1 LRLISLQVEPLGEG
15 GWGTPLLELGHRTTM
30 LFAANGSGKSPVVR
44 MLASALGFPNS
55 FRAEILERCSAV
67 VLQAEVDGEPLK
79 IRRALEAKNGDFYA
93 TIDFDGK
100 QTEHHSEASFSA
112 SLFELLGLKPPRLVS
127 NRGTEA
133 QPYIA
138 TLLPL
143 FYLIQ
148 GHGYSAA
155 YRAPSSFIAD
165 QFAEMVRFAFGLN
178 PKHSFEVKKSL
189 IDEKDALEAQTRK
202 IVAAQR
208 VYEYQS
214 RSVDVSDANQAA
226 LELTSQN
233 LTQQVNALRESVD
246 AKGTAS
252 SALTDLLRQKEVQ
265 IRSRQLELFELQNR
279 VAGIEAIRAEIDG
292 EVKTLSL
299 NEEALGVFKSFQEIC
314 RAPNCGLF
322 LGSSES
328 YGKNL
333 LYLKDQ
339 IKDLE
344 RNSQRA
350 AIRAEQIADL
360 LEELDAERQTLF
372 KNLESP
378 STSGVDQLVTA
389 VQALTK
395 RLVDVQSELARIAGL
410 KEERLKLFR
419 LEEERDRIQDR
430 IEGLANTG
438 KADHSFNALRR
449 KLRELTVKWMDMLD
463 TTSVSRNVDIDLN
476 LRFTFGGETLET
488 IGSGGTSST
497 TSRLVL
503 AIHAALLEAYL
514 ADKTRPFR
522 FLILDT
528 PKQDELHTADLAR
541 YLAELEKMCEAN
553 DAQLLFSSTE
563 YDHPTAKQDKR
574 WLPSYRGPAKS
585 MYLGKHADL
594 LHNVA
599 AGHAPDGGDA
609 GAE

>member
-1 LRLISLQVEPLGEG
+1 MRLKSLQVEPLGEG
-15 GWGTPLLELGHRTTM
+15 GWGTPLLEIGDRTTM

-44 MLASALGFPNS
+44 MLASALGFPNN
-55 FRAEILERCSAV
+55 FRAEILDKCNAV
-67 VLQAEVDGEPLK
+67 VLHAEVDGESLK
-79 IRRALEAKNGDFYA
+79 IRRALEAKNGDFHA
-93 TIDFDGK
+93 TIDFKGE
-100 QTEHHSEASFSA
+100 QTEHYSEGSFSDA
-112 SLFELLGLKPPRLVS
+112 LFKLLGLKPPQLVS
-127 NRGTEA
+127 TKGTVA

-143 FYLIQ
+143 FYLVQ
-148 GHGYSAA
+148 GHGYSTA

-178 PKHSFEVKKSL
+178 PKHSFEVKRSL
-189 IDEKDALEAQTRK
+189 IEEKDALEAQTRK

-208 VYEYQS
+208 AFDYQS
-214 RSVDVSDANQAA
+214 RGVDASEANQTA
-226 LELTSQN
+226 LQLTSEN
-233 LTQQVNALRESVD
+233 LTQQIDGLRASVD

-252 SALTDLLRQKEVQ
+252 SLLTELLRQKDSQ
-265 IRSRQLELFELQNR
+265 IRTRQQELFELQSR
-279 VAGIEAIRAEIDG
+279 VAGIETIRAEIDG
-292 EVKTLSL
+292 EVKTLGL

-314 RAPNCGLF
+314 RAPGCGLF

-350 AIRAEQIADL
+350 EIRAEQLAQRL
-360 LEELDAERQTLF
+360 NELAEERQTLVES
-372 KNLESP
+372 LESS

-389 VQALTK
+389 VQSLTK
-395 RLVDVQSELARIAGL
+395 QLVSVQSELARISAL
-410 KEERLKLFR
+410 KDERMKLFK
-419 LEEERDRIQDR
+419 LEQERERIQDR
-430 IEGLANTG
+430 IEGLTNTG
-438 KADHSFNALRR
+438 KADHAFNELRR

-463 TTSVSRNVDIDLN
+463 TTSVSRNVEIDLN

-514 ADKTRPFR
+514 ADKARPFR

-541 YLAELEKMCEAN
+541 YLTALEKTCEAN
-553 DAQLLFSSTE
+553 DAQLIFSSTE

-574 WLPSYRGPAKS
+574 WLPTYRGPEKP
-585 MYLGKHADL
+585 MYLGKKADL
-594 LHNVA
+594 LSNGEVEP
-599 AGHAPDGGDA
+599 APRDGA
-609 GAE
+609 

>member
-1 LRLISLQVEPLGEG
+1 LKSLQVEPLGEE
-15 GWGTPLLELGHRTTM
+15 GWETPLLELGHRTTM

-44 MLASALGFPNS
+44 MLASALGFPNN
-55 FRAEILERCSAV
+55 FRAEILEKCSAV
-67 VLQAEVDGEPLK
+67 VLHAEVDKKPLK

-93 TIDFDGK
+93 TIDFDGT
-100 QTEHHSEASFSA
+100 QTEHYSEASFSVA
-112 SLFELLGLKPPRLVS
+112 LFQLLGLKPPRLVS
-127 NRGTEA
+127 NKGTEA

-178 PKHSFEVKKSL
+178 PKHSFEIKKSL
-189 IDEKDALEAQTRK
+189 IEEKGALEAQTRK

-208 VYEYQS
+208 VLEYQS
-214 RSVDVSDANQAA
+214 RGVDDSDANKAA
-226 LELTSQN
+226 LQLTSES
-233 LTQQVNALRESVD
+233 LTQQIEGLRASVD

-252 SALTDLLRQKEVQ
+252 STLTELLRQKDAQ
-265 IRSRQLELFELQNR
+265 IQTRQLELFELKTR
-279 VAGIEAIRAEIDG
+279 VAGIETIRAEIDG
-292 EVKTLSL
+292 EVKTLGL

-314 RAPNCGLF
+314 RVPNCGLF

-344 RNSQRA
+344 RNSRRA
-350 AIRAEQIADL
+350 EIRAEQLAER
-360 LEELDAERQTLF
+360 LEELEEERQTLA
-372 KNLESP
+372 KSLESP
-378 STSGVDQLVTA
+378 TTSGVDQLVTA
-389 VQALTK
+389 VQSLTK
-395 RLVDVQSELARIAGL
+395 QLVSVESALAQISGL
-410 KEERLKLFR
+410 KDSRSKLFK
-419 LEEERDRIQDR
+419 LEQERDRIQDR
-430 IEGLANTG
+430 IEGLTNTG
-438 KADHSFNALRR
+438 RADHAFNDLRR
-449 KLRELTVKWMDMLD
+449 KLRELTVKWMDMLE

-514 ADKTRPFR
+514 ADGTRPFR

-541 YLAELEKMCEAN
+541 YLTELEKMCEVN

-563 YDHPTAKQDKR
+563 YEHPIAKQDKR
-574 WLPSYRGPAKS
+574 WLPSYRGPEKP
-585 MYLGKHADL
+585 MYLGRRSDL
-594 LHNVA
+594 LPETEA
-599 AGHAPDGGDA
+599 ASDPGDGA
-609 GAE
+609 

>member
-1 LRLISLQVEPLGEG
+1 
-15 GWGTPLLELGHRTTM
+15 M
-30 LFAANGSGKSPVVR
+30 LFAANGSGKSPIVR
-44 MLASALGFPNS
+44 MLASALGFPNN
-55 FRAEILERCSAV
+55 FRAEILEKCNAV
-67 VLQAEVDGEPLK
+67 VLHAEEDGKPLN
-79 IRRALEAKNGDFYA
+79 IRRVLESKNGPFYA
-93 TIDFDGK
+93 TIDFDGE
-100 QTEHHSEASFSA
+100 QSEHHSEASFSA
-112 SLFELLGLKPPRLVS
+112 ALFELLGLKPPRLVS
-127 NRGTEA
+127 TKGEETK
-133 QPYIA
+133 PYIA

-155 YRAPSSFIAD
+155 YRAPSSFITD

-178 PKHSFEVKKSL
+178 PKHSFEVKKS
-189 IDEKDALEAQTRK
+189 IIEEKSALEAQTRK

-208 VYEYQS
+208 VLDYQ
-214 RSVDVSDANQAA
+214 RRGVDDSDANQAA
-226 LELTSQN
+226 LQRSSEN
-233 LTQQVNALRESVD
+233 LTQQIDGLRSSVD
-246 AKGTAS
+246 ARGTAS
-252 SALTDLLRQKEVQ
+252 SALAELLRQKDVQ
-265 IRSRQLELFELQNR
+265 IRARQLELFELQNR
-279 VAGIEAIRAEIDG
+279 VAGIETIRAEIDG
-292 EVKTLSL
+292 EIKTLGL

-322 LGSSES
+322 LGSAES

-339 IKDLE
+339 IKDLV

-350 AIRAEQIADL
+350 EARVDQLEER
-360 LEELDAERQTLF
+360 LEELGAERKTLIE
-372 KNLESP
+372 NIESP
-378 STSGVDQLVTA
+378 SASGVDQLVTA
-389 VQALTK
+389 VQTLTK
-395 RLVDVQSELARIAGL
+395 QLVGVQSELARISSL
-410 KEERLKLFR
+410 KDERSKLFK
-419 LEEERDRIQDR
+419 LEQERDRIQDR
-430 IEGLANTG
+430 IEGLSNSG
-438 KADHSFNALRR
+438 RADYAFNDLRL

-541 YLAELEKMCEAN
+541 YLTELEKMCEAN
-553 DAQLLFSSTE
+553 NAQLLFSSTE
-563 YDHPTAKQDKR
+563 YDHPTGKQDKR
-574 WLPSYRGPAKS
+574 WLPKYRGPEKP
-585 MYLGKHADL
+585 MYLGKRTDL
-594 LHNVA
+594 FSRDATGL
-599 AGHAPDGGDA
+599 APSDGA
-609 GAE
+609 

>member
-1 LRLISLQVEPLGEG
+1 MRLKSLQVEPLGES
-15 GWGTPLLELGHRTTM
+15 GWESPLLEFGHRTTM
-30 LFAANGSGKSPVVR
+30 LFAANGSGKSPIVR
-44 MLASALGFPNS
+44 MLASALGFPNN
-55 FRAEILERCSAV
+55 FRAEILEKCNAV
-67 VLQAEVDGEPLK
+67 VLHAEADGKPLM
-79 IRRALEAKNGDFYA
+79 IRRALESKNGDFYA
-93 TIDFDGK
+93 TIDFDGE

-112 SLFELLGLKPPRLVS
+112 AFFQLLGLKPPRLVS
-127 NRGTEA
+127 TKGQEA
-133 QPYIA
+133 KPYIA

-155 YRAPSSFIAD
+155 YRAPSSFITD

-189 IDEKDALEAQTRK
+189 IEERSALEAQTRK
-202 IVAAQR
+202 IVAVQR
-208 VYEYQS
+208 GLEYQ
-214 RSVDVSDANQAA
+214 RRGVDDSDANQAA
-226 LELTSQN
+226 LQRTSEN
-233 LTQQVNALRESVD
+233 LTQQIDGLRASVD
-246 AKGTAS
+246 ARGTAS
-252 SALTDLLRQKEVQ
+252 SALMELLRQKDVQ
-265 IRSRQLELFELQNR
+265 IRARQLELFELQNR
-279 VAGIEAIRAEIDG
+279 VAGIETIRAEIDG
-292 EVKTLSL
+292 EIKTLGL
-299 NEEALGVFKSFQEIC
+299 NEEALGVFKSFQDIC

-322 LGSSES
+322 LGSAES

-339 IKDLE
+339 IKDLV

-350 AIRAEQIADL
+350 EIRVEQ
-360 LEELDAERQTLF
+360 LEERLDELGAERQTLVE
-372 KNLESP
+372 NLESP
-378 STSGVDQLVTA
+378 SASGVDQLVTA
-389 VQALTK
+389 VQTLTK
-395 RLVDVQSELARIAGL
+395 QLVGVQGELARISGL
-410 KEERLKLFR
+410 KDERSKLFK
-419 LEEERDRIQDR
+419 LEQERDRIQDR
-430 IEGLANTG
+430 IDGFTNTG
-438 KADHSFNALRR
+438 RADQAFNELRR

-514 ADKTRPFR
+514 VDKTRPFR

-541 YLAELEKMCEAN
+541 YLTELEKMCEAN

-563 YDHPTAKQDKR
+563 YDHPTGKQDKR
-574 WLPSYRGPAKS
+574 WLPTYRGLEKP
-585 MYLGKHADL
+585 MYLGKRTDPL
-594 LHNVA
+594 SRGS
-599 AGHAPDGGDA
+599 AGFAPSDGA
-609 GAE
+609 

>member
-1 LRLISLQVEPLGEG
+1 
-15 GWGTPLLELGHRTTM
+15 M
-30 LFAANGSGKSPVVR
+30 LFAANGSGKSPIVR
-44 MLASALGFPNS
+44 MLASALGFPNN
-55 FRAEILERCSAV
+55 FRAEILEKCKAV
-67 VLQAEVDGEPLK
+67 ILHAEADGKPLT
-79 IRRALEAKNGDFYA
+79 IRRALEAKNGLFYA
-93 TIDFDGK
+93 TIDFDSQ
-100 QTEHHSEASFSA
+100 QTEHHSEASFSIA
-112 SLFELLGLKPPRLVS
+112 LFHLLGLKPPRLVS
-127 NRGTEA
+127 TKGEEA

-148 GHGYSAA
+148 GHGYSTA
-155 YRAPSSFIAD
+155 YRAPNSFITD
-165 QFAEMVRFAFGLN
+165 QFSEMVRFAFGLN

-189 IDEKDALEAQTRK
+189 IEEKSALEAQTRK

-208 VYEYQS
+208 ILEYQS
-214 RSVDVSDANQAA
+214 HGVDDSDANQAA
-226 LELTSQN
+226 LQRNSEN
-233 LTQQVNALRESVD
+233 LTLQIDGLRASVD
-246 AKGTAS
+246 AKGTANS
-252 SALTDLLRQKEVQ
+252 TLTELLRQKDVQ
-265 IRSRQLELFELQNR
+265 IRARQLELFELQNR
-279 VAGIEAIRAEIDG
+279 VAGIETIRAEIDG

-299 NEEALGVFKSFQEIC
+299 NEEARGVFTSFQEIC

-322 LGSSES
+322 LGSAES

-350 AIRAEQIADL
+350 EIRAEQL
-360 LEELDAERQTLF
+360 EERLEELGAERQILLE
-372 KNLESP
+372 NLESP

-395 RLVDVQSELARIAGL
+395 QLVDAQSELARISGL
-410 KEERLKLFR
+410 KEERSKLFKMER
-419 LEEERDRIQDR
+419 ERDRIQDR
-430 IEGLANTG
+430 IEGLTNTG
-438 KADHSFNALRR
+438 RADRAFNDLRR
-449 KLRELTVKWMDMLD
+449 VLRELTVKWMDMLD

-541 YLAELEKMCEAN
+541 YLTELEKMCEAN

-574 WLPSYRGPAKS
+574 WLPKYRGPEKP
-585 MYLGKHADL
+585 MYLGKKTDL
-594 LHNVA
+594 LPNDEVRPA
-599 AGHAPDGGDA
+599 LDDGA
-609 GAE
+609 

>member
-1 LRLISLQVEPLGEG
+1 MQVEPLGEG
-15 GWGTPLLELGHRTTM
+15 GWESPLLEFGQRTTM

-44 MLASALGFPNS
+44 MLASALGFPNN
-55 FRAEILERCSAV
+55 FRAEILEKCNAV
-67 VLQAEVDGEPLK
+67 VLHAEADGKPLT
-79 IRRALEAKNGDFYA
+79 IRRAIEVKNGIFYA
-93 TIDFDGK
+93 TIDFDGE
-100 QTEHHSEASFSA
+100 QTEHHSEASFSVA
-112 SLFELLGLKPPRLVS
+112 LFQLLGLKPPRLVS
-127 NRGTEA
+127 TRGEETK
-133 QPYIA
+133 PYIA

-148 GHGYSAA
+148 GHGYSTA
-155 YRAPSSFIAD
+155 YRAPNSSSFIMD

-189 IDEKDALEAQTRK
+189 IEEKSALEAQTRK
-202 IVAAQR
+202 IVAVQR
-208 VYEYQS
+208 VLEYQ
-214 RSVDVSDANQAA
+214 RRGVDDSDANQAA
-226 LELTSQN
+226 LQRSSEN
-233 LTQQVNALRESVD
+233 LTQQIDGLRASVD
-246 AKGTAS
+246 SKGAAS
-252 SALTDLLRQKEVQ
+252 STMIEMLRQKDVQ
-265 IRSRQLELFELQNR
+265 IRARQLELFELQNR
-279 VAGIEAIRAEIDG
+279 VAGIETIRAEIDG

-299 NEEALGVFKSFQEIC
+299 NEEARGVFTSFQEIC

-322 LGSSES
+322 LGSAES

-350 AIRAEQIADL
+350 EIRVEQL
-360 LEELDAERQTLF
+360 EERLEELGAERQTLVES
-372 KNLESP
+372 LEAP
-378 STSGVDQLVTA
+378 NTSGADQLVTA
-389 VQALTK
+389 VQALT
-395 RLVDVQSELARIAGL
+395 RQLVGVQGELAQISGL
-410 KEERLKLFR
+410 KDERSKLFK
-419 LEEERDRIQDR
+419 LEQERDRIQDR
-430 IEGLANTG
+430 IEELTSTG
-438 KADHSFNALRR
+438 RADHAFNDLRR

-541 YLAELEKMCEAN
+541 YLTELERMCEAN

-574 WLPSYRGPAKS
+574 WLPKYRGPEKP
-585 MYLGKHADL
+585 MYLGRRSDL
-594 LHNVA
+594 LPEGA
-599 AGHAPDGGDA
+599 ARIGPDD
-609 GAE
+609 EDQSL

>member
-1 LRLISLQVEPLGEG
+1 MRLKSLQIEPLGEG
-15 GWGTPLLELGHRTTM
+15 GWESSLLEFGRRTTM
-30 LFAANGSGKSPVVR
+30 LFAANGSGKSPIVR
-44 MLASALGFPNS
+44 MLASALGFPNN
-55 FRAEILERCSAV
+55 FRAEILERCNAV
-67 VLQAEVDGEPLK
+67 VLHAESDGKPLT
-79 IRRALEAKNGDFYA
+79 IRRALEAKNGHFYA
-93 TIDFDGK
+93 TIDFDGE
-100 QTEHHSEASFSA
+100 QTEHHTEASFSA
-112 SLFELLGLKPPRLVS
+112 AFFQLLGLKPPRLVS
-127 NRGTEA
+127 NKGEEA
-133 QPYIA
+133 KPYIA

-155 YRAPSSFIAD
+155 YRAPSSFITD

-178 PKHSFEVKKSL
+178 PKHSFEIKRTLIEEKS
-189 IDEKDALEAQTRK
+189 ALEAQTRK

-208 VYEYQS
+208 VLEYQS
-214 RSVDVSDANQAA
+214 RGLDDSDANQAA
-226 LELTSQN
+226 LQRSCGSLIEQIDG
-233 LTQQVNALRESVD
+233 LRASVD

-252 SALTDLLRQKEVQ
+252 SALMGFLRQKEGLIQ
-265 IRSRQLELFELQNR
+265 ARQLELFELQNR

-292 EVKTLSL
+292 EIKTLSL
-299 NEEALGVFKSFQEIC
+299 NEEARGVFNSFQEIC

-322 LGSSES
+322 LGSAES

-344 RNSQRA
+344 RNSEK
-350 AIRAEQIADL
+350 AESRVEYLEERLRELIADRQ
-360 LEELDAERQTLF
+360 ELIE
-372 KNLESP
+372 NLESP
-378 STSGVDQLVTA
+378 STTGVDHLVTA

-395 RLVDVQSELARIAGL
+395 QLIGAQSELTRISGL
-410 KEERLKLFR
+410 KEERSKLFK
-419 LEEERDRIQDR
+419 LERERDRIQDR
-430 IEGLANTG
+430 IEGLTNTG
-438 KADHSFNALRR
+438 RADNAFNELRR

-514 ADKTRPFR
+514 ADNTRPFR
-522 FLILDT
+522 FMILDT

-541 YLAELEKMCEAN
+541 YLTELEKMCEAN

-574 WLPSYRGPAKS
+574 WLPKYRGPEKP
-585 MYLGKHADL
+585 MYLGKKTDL
-594 LHNVA
+594 LPN
-599 AGHAPDGGDA
+599 G
-609 GAE
+609 

>member
-1 LRLISLQVEPLGEG
+1 
-15 GWGTPLLELGHRTTM
+15 M
-30 LFAANGSGKSPVVR
+30 LYAANGSGKSPVVR
-44 MLASALGFPNS
+44 MLASALGFPNN
-55 FRAEILERCSAV
+55 FRTEILERCNAV
-67 VLQAEVDGEPLK
+67 VLHAESDGKPLI
-79 IRRALEAKNGDFYA
+79 IRRTLEKKNGLFFA
-93 TIDFDGK
+93 TIDFDGEH
-100 QTEHHSEASFSA
+100 TAHHSEATFSSA
-112 SLFELLGLKPPRLVS
+112 LFQLLGLMPPQLVS
-127 NRGTEA
+127 TKGEETK
-133 QPYIA
+133 PYIA

-155 YRAPSSFIAD
+155 YRAPSSFITD

-189 IDEKDALEAQTRK
+189 IEEKSALEAQTRK
-202 IVAAQR
+202 IVASQR
-208 VYEYQS
+208 ILEYQS
-214 RSVDVSDANQAA
+214 RGIDGSDTNQAVLQRSA
-226 LELTSQN
+226 ES
-233 LTQQVNALRESVD
+233 LTQQIDGLRVSVD
-246 AKGTAS
+246 AKG
-252 SALTDLLRQKEVQ
+252 SANSTLTELLRQKDEQ
-265 IRSRQLELFELQNR
+265 IRARQLELFELQNR
-279 VAGIEAIRAEIDG
+279 VAGIETIRAEIDG

-299 NEEALGVFKSFQEIC
+299 NEEAFGVFKSFQDIC
-314 RAPNCGLF
+314 RVPNCGLF
-322 LGSSES
+322 LGSAES

-350 AIRAEQIADL
+350 EIRAEQ
-360 LEELDAERQTLF
+360 LEVRLDELREERQTLVE
-372 KNLESP
+372 NLNST
-378 STSGVDQLVTA
+378 STSGTDQLVTA

-395 RLVDVQSELARIAGL
+395 QLVGVQGELAQISAL
-410 KEERLKLFR
+410 KEERSKLFK
-419 LEEERDRIQDR
+419 LEQERDRIQDR
-430 IEGLANTG
+430 IERLSNTG
-438 KADHSFNALRR
+438 RADNAFNDLRL

-463 TTSVSRNVDIDLN
+463 TTSVSRSIDIDLN

-541 YLAELEKMCEAN
+541 FLTELEKMCEAN
-553 DAQLLFSSTE
+553 NAQLLFSSTE

-574 WLPSYRGPAKS
+574 WLPKYRGPEKS
-585 MYLGKHADL
+585 MYLGKWNDL
-594 LHNVA
+594 L
-599 AGHAPDGGDA
+599 PDSETESATND
-609 GAE
+609 

>member
-1 LRLISLQVEPLGEG
+1 
-15 GWGTPLLELGHRTTM
+15 M

-44 MLASALGFPNS
+44 MLASALGFPNN

-67 VLQAEVDGEPLK
+67 VLCAEVDGEPLK
-79 IRRALEAKNGDFYA
+79 IRRALDGKNGDFYA
-93 TIDFDGK
+93 TIDFDGE
-100 QTEHHSEASFSA
+100 QTEHYSEASFSSA
-112 SLFELLGLKPPRLVS
+112 LFELLGLKPPRLVS
-127 NRGTEA
+127 NKGTAA

-155 YRAPSSFIAD
+155 YHAPSSFISD

-189 IDEKDALEAQTRK
+189 IEEKGALEAQTRK

-208 VYEYQS
+208 VFDYQS
-214 RSVDVSDANQAA
+214 RGVDVSDANQSA
-226 LELTSQN
+226 LRLTSES
-233 LTQQVNALRESVD
+233 LTQQIDGLRASVD

-252 SALTDLLRQKEVQ
+252 STLTELLRQKDAQ
-265 IRSRQLELFELQNR
+265 IRTRQLELFELQSR
-279 VAGIEAIRAEIDG
+279 VAGIETIRAEIDG
-292 EVKTLSL
+292 EVKTLGL
-299 NEEALGVFKSFQEIC
+299 NEEALGVFKSFQDIC
-314 RAPNCGLF
+314 RVPSCGLF

-350 AIRAEQIADL
+350 EIRAEQL
-360 LEELDAERQTLF
+360 VQRLEELAEERQTLVE
-372 KNLESP
+372 NLESP
-378 STSGVDQLVTA
+378 STSGVDQLVTV
-389 VQALTK
+389 VQSLTK
-395 RLVDVQSELARIAGL
+395 QLVGVQSELARISAL
-410 KEERLKLFR
+410 KDERSKLFK
-419 LEEERDRIQDR
+419 LEQERDRIQDR
-430 IEGLANTG
+430 IEGLSKTG
-438 KADHSFNALRR
+438 KADHAFNELRR

-463 TTSVSRNVDIDLN
+463 TTSVSRNVEIDLN

-541 YLAELEKMCEAN
+541 YLSELEKICEAN

-574 WLPSYRGPAKS
+574 WLPTYRGPEKP
-585 MYLGKHADL
+585 MYLGKKVDL
-594 LHNVA
+594 LSNGEVEP
-599 AGHAPDGGDA
+599 APYDGA
-609 GAE
+609 

>member
-1 LRLISLQVEPLGEG
+1 MRLKSLQVEPLGEG
-15 GWGTPLLELGHRTTM
+15 GWESPLLVFGHRTTL
-30 LFAANGSGKSPVVR
+30 LFAANGSGKSPIVR
-44 MLASALGFPNS
+44 MLASALGFPNN
-55 FRAEILERCSAV
+55 FRAEILEKCTAV
-67 VLQAEVDGEPLK
+67 VLHAESDGKSLT
-79 IRRALEAKNGDFYA
+79 IRRAIEAKNGIFYA
-93 TIDFDGK
+93 TIDFDGE
-100 QTEHHSEASFSA
+100 QTEHHSEASFSVA
-112 SLFELLGLKPPRLVS
+112 LFQLLGLTPPRLVS
-127 NRGTEA
+127 TKGEETK
-133 QPYIA
+133 PFIA

-148 GHGYSAA
+148 GHGYSTA
-155 YRAPSSFIAD
+155 YRAPSSFITD

-189 IDEKDALEAQTRK
+189 IEEKSALEAQTRK

-208 VYEYQS
+208 VLEYQS
-214 RSVDVSDANQAA
+214 RDVDDSDANQMA
-226 LELTSQN
+226 LQRSSEDLMRQIDG
-233 LTQQVNALRESVD
+233 LRASVD

-252 SALTDLLRQKEVQ
+252 STLTGLLRQKDVQ
-265 IRSRQLELFELQNR
+265 IRARQLELFELQSR
-279 VAGIEAIRAEIDG
+279 VAGIETIRAEIDG

-299 NEEALGVFKSFQEIC
+299 NEEARGVFTSFQDVC
-314 RAPNCGLF
+314 RVPHCGLF
-322 LGSSES
+322 LGSAES

-344 RNSQRA
+344 RNSRRA
-350 AIRAEQIADL
+350 EIRAEQL
-360 LEELDAERQTLF
+360 EERLEELSAERQTLVE
-372 KNLESP
+372 NLESP

-395 RLVDVQSELARIAGL
+395 QLVGAQGELARISGL
-410 KEERLKLFR
+410 KEERSKLFK
-419 LEEERDRIQDR
+419 LEQERDRIQDR
-430 IEGLANTG
+430 IDELTNSGRT
-438 KADHSFNALRR
+438 DHAFNDLRR
-449 KLRELTVKWMDMLD
+449 KLRELTVKWMNMLD

-541 YLAELEKMCEAN
+541 YLTELEKMCEAN

-574 WLPSYRGPAKS
+574 WLPKYRGPEKP
-585 MYLGKHADL
+585 MYLGKRADRL
-594 LHNVA
+594 SEGEA
-599 AGHAPDGGDA
+599 ERAPHDDA
-609 GAE
+609 

>member
-1 LRLISLQVEPLGEG
+1 MRLKSLQVEALGEG
-15 GWGTPLLELGHRTTM
+15 GWETPLLELGHRTTM

-44 MLASALGFPNS
+44 MLASALGFPNN
-55 FRAEILERCSAV
+55 FRAEILEKCSAV
-67 VLQAEVDGEPLK
+67 VLQAEVDEKPLT
-79 IRRALEAKNGDFYA
+79 IRRALDAKNGDFYA
-93 TIDFDGK
+93 TIDFDGE
-100 QTEHHSEASFSA
+100 QTEHYSEASFSVT
-112 SLFELLGLKPPRLVS
+112 LFQLLGLQPPRLVS
-127 NRGTEA
+127 NKGTEA
-133 QPYIA
+133 HPYIA

-155 YRAPSSFIAD
+155 YRAPSSFITD

-189 IDEKDALEAQTRK
+189 IDEKHALEAQTRK
-202 IVAAQR
+202 IVAAER
-208 VYEYQS
+208 VFEYQS
-214 RSVDVSDANQAA
+214 GGVDDSDANYTA
-226 LELTSQN
+226 LQLTSQN
-233 LTQQVNALRESVD
+233 LARQIDGLRESVD

-252 SALTDLLRQKEVQ
+252 STLTELLRQKDAQ
-265 IRSRQLELFELQNR
+265 IQARQLELFELQTR

-292 EVKTLSL
+292 EVNTLGL
-299 NEEALGVFKSFQEIC
+299 NEEALGVFKSFHEIC
-314 RAPNCGLF
+314 RVPNCGLF

-350 AIRAEQIADL
+350 EIRAEQLAERLEDL
-360 LEELDAERQTLF
+360 RAERQTLVE
-372 KNLESP
+372 NLESP
-378 STSGVDQLVTA
+378 STSGVGQLVTA
-389 VQALTK
+389 VHSLTK
-395 RLVDVQSELARIAGL
+395 QLVSAQSELARISGL
-410 KEERLKLFR
+410 KDERSKLFK
-419 LEEERDRIQDR
+419 LERERERIQDR
-430 IEGLANTG
+430 IDGLTNSG
-438 KADHSFNALRR
+438 KADHAFNELRR
-449 KLRELTVKWMDMLD
+449 KLRDLTVKWMDMLD

-541 YLAELEKMCEAN
+541 YLTELEKMCEAN

-563 YDHPTAKQDKR
+563 YEHPTAKQDKR
-574 WLPSYRGPAKS
+574 WLPSYRGPEKP
-585 MYLGKHADL
+585 MYLGRRIDL
-594 LHNVA
+594 LPETEV
-599 AGHAPDGGDA
+599 GSDLDDGT
-609 GAE
+609 

>member
-1 LRLISLQVEPLGEG
+1 
-15 GWGTPLLELGHRTTM
+15 M
-30 LFAANGSGKSPVVR
+30 LYAANGSGKSPIVR
-44 MLASALGFPNS
+44 MLASALGFPNN
-55 FRAEILERCSAV
+55 FRAEILEKCNAV
-67 VLQAEVDGEPLK
+67 VLHAEAHEKPLM
-79 IRRALEAKNGDFYA
+79 IRRSLEAKNGEFYA
-93 TIDFDGK
+93 TIEFNGEH
-100 QTEHHSEASFSA
+100 TEHHSEASFSA
-112 SLFELLGLKPPRLVS
+112 ALFQLLGLKPPRLVS
-127 NRGTEA
+127 TKGEETK
-133 QPYIA
+133 PYIA

-143 FYLIQ
+143 FYLVQ
-148 GHGYSAA
+148 GHGYSSA

-178 PKHSFEVKKSL
+178 PKHSFEIKKSL
-189 IDEKDALEAQTRK
+189 IEEKSALEAQTRK
-202 IVAAQR
+202 IVATQR
-208 VYEYQS
+208 VLEYQS
-214 RSVDVSDANQAA
+214 RGVDDSDANQAA
-226 LELTSQN
+226 LQRSSEN
-233 LTQQVNALRESVD
+233 LTQQIDGLRASVD

-252 SALTDLLRQKEVQ
+252 STLTELLHQKDVQ
-265 IRSRQLELFELQNR
+265 IRARQLELFELQNR
-279 VAGIEAIRAEIDG
+279 VAGIETIRAEIDG

-314 RAPNCGLF
+314 HVPNCGLF
-322 LGSSES
+322 LGSAES

-350 AIRAEQIADL
+350 EIRVEQ
-360 LEELDAERQTLF
+360 LEQRLDELSVERQTLVE
-372 KNLESP
+372 NLESP
-378 STSGVDQLVTA
+378 SASGFDQLVTA
-389 VQALTK
+389 VQTLTK
-395 RLVDVQSELARIAGL
+395 QLVSNQGELARISGL
-410 KEERLKLFR
+410 KDERSKLFKM
-419 LEEERDRIQDR
+419 EQERDRIQDR
-430 IEGLANTG
+430 IDGLTSTG
-438 KADHSFNALRR
+438 RADHAFNDLRR

-463 TTSVSRNVDIDLN
+463 TTSVSRNVEIDLN

-528 PKQDELHTADLAR
+528 PKQDELHTADLAK
-541 YLAELEKMCEAN
+541 YLTALEKMCEAN

-574 WLPSYRGPAKS
+574 WLPNYRGPEKP
-585 MYLGKHADL
+585 MYLGKRIDL
-594 LHNVA
+594 L
-599 AGHAPDGGDA
+599 PE
-609 GAE
+609 GAVDQVPNNEA

>member
-1 LRLISLQVEPLGEG
+1 MRLKSLQVEPLGEG
-15 GWGTPLLELGHRTTM
+15 GWETPLLELGYRTTM

-44 MLASALGFPNS
+44 MLASALGFPNN
-55 FRAEILERCSAV
+55 FRAEILEKCSAV
-67 VLQAEVDGEPLK
+67 VLHAEVDGKPLT
-79 IRRALEAKNGDFYA
+79 IRRALEAKNVDFYA
-93 TIDFDGK
+93 TIDFDGE
-100 QTEHHSEASFSA
+100 QTEHFSQASFSVA
-112 SLFELLGLKPPRLVS
+112 FFELLGLKAPRLVS
-127 NRGTEA
+127 NKGEET

-143 FYLIQ
+143 FYLVQ
-148 GHGYSAA
+148 GHGYSSA

-178 PKHSFEVKKSL
+178 PKHAFEVKKSL
-189 IDEKDALEAQTRK
+189 IEEKDALEAQTRK
-202 IVAAQR
+202 IVAAER
-208 VYEYQS
+208 VFEYQ
-214 RSVDVSDANQAA
+214 RRGVDDSDANQAV
-226 LELTSQN
+226 LQLTSEN
-233 LTQQVNALRESVD
+233 LARQIDGLRESVD

-252 SALTDLLRQKEVQ
+252 STLTELLRQKDVQ
-265 IRSRQLELFELQNR
+265 IRARQLELFELQTR
-279 VAGIEAIRAEIDG
+279 VAGIETIRAEIDG
-292 EVKTLSL
+292 EVKTLGL

-350 AIRAEQIADL
+350 EIRAEQLAVR
-360 LEELDAERQTLF
+360 LEELGAERQTLVE
-372 KNLESP
+372 NLESP

-395 RLVDVQSELARIAGL
+395 QLVGVQSELARILGL
-410 KEERLKLFR
+410 KDERSKLFK
-419 LEEERDRIQDR
+419 LQQERDRIQDR
-430 IEGLANTG
+430 IDGLTNTG
-438 KADHSFNALRR
+438 KADHAFNDLRR

-541 YLAELEKMCEAN
+541 YLTELEKMCEAN

-563 YDHPTAKQDKR
+563 YDHPTAKQDRR
-574 WLPSYRGPAKS
+574 WLPSYRGPEKP
-585 MYLGKHADL
+585 MYLGKRSDL
-594 LHNVA
+594 LPEAVS
-599 AGHAPDGGDA
+599 DLDDRM
-609 GAE
+609 